1 MKGEPKKS
9 TQIQFM
15 WVLHLFDEK
24 RKKKKI
30 TIFFKNFFFLTQ
42 SKYKNQINLLQVAPW
57 TDFLTS

>member
-24 RKKKKI
+24 RKKNKSQI
-30 TIFFKNFFFLTQ
+30 VFL
-42 SKYKNQINLLQVAPW
+42 KGIH
-57 TDFLTS
+57 